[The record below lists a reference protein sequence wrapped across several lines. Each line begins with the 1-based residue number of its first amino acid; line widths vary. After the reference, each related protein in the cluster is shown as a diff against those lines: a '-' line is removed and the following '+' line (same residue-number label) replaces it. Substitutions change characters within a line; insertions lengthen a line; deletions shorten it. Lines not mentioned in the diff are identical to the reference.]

1 MKLNRTQVVGII
13 FLLIA
18 AFFAAMTPSIHV
30 IDGLYEPGPRIF
42 PYLAEGIIALCSIIM
57 IFQAHGKE
65 KDPKAA
71 ESKPY
76 LDKAGW
82 TRLGIASALMII
94 YAILLTVVGFLIST
108 PIMTLAFIFVLS
120 SGEKVNKIAAIII
133 TAVLTLGIYFLFT
146 ELFSIPLPS
155 GILF

>member
-1 MKLNRTQVVGII
+1 MKLNRTQIVGVI

-18 AFFAAMTPSIHV
+18 AFFAAMTPSIQV

-42 PYLAEGIIALCSIIM
+42 PYLAEGIIAVCSIIM
-57 IFQAHGKE
+57 IIQARGKE
-65 KDPKAA
+65 KDPTAP

-82 TRLGIASALMII
+82 KRLGLASALMIA
-94 YAILLTVVGFLIST
+94 YAILLTVLGFLIST

-120 SGEKVNKIAAIII
+120 SGEKVNKIAAIVI
-133 TAVLTLGIYFLFT
+133 TAVLTVGIYFLFT

>member
-1 MKLNRTQVVGII
+1 MKLNRTQIVGVI

-18 AFFAAMTPSIHV
+18 AFFAAMTPSIQV

-57 IFQAHGKE
+57 IIQARSKE
-65 KDPKAA
+65 KDPNAK

-82 TRLGIASALMII
+82 KRLGLASVLMIA
-94 YAILLTVVGFLIST
+94 YAVLLGIVGFLIAT
-108 PIMTLAFIFVLS
+108 PIATLAFIFVLS
-120 SGEKVNKIAAIII
+120 SGEKVNKIAAVVI
-133 TAVLTLGIYFLFT
+133 TAVLTIGIYLLFT

>member
-57 IFQAHGKE
+57 IIQARGKE

-82 TRLGIASALMII
+82 KRLGIASALMII

-120 SGEKVNKIAAIII
+120 SGEKVNKIAAVVI
-133 TAVLTLGIYFLFT
+133 TAVLTIGIYLLFT